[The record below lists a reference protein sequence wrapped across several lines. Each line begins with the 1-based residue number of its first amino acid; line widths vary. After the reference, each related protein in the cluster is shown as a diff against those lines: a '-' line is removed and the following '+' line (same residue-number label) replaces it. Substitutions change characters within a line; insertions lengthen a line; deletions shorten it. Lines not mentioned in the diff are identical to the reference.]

1 MSKKKK
7 LRKADAATIRR
18 VMYLIRPYRLSV
30 AATLVLA
37 AVTVIS
43 TLYAPVLTGRGVDLI
58 VGPGNVDFTSLL
70 TLGAQLVA
78 TILITVVAQWL
89 MNLVNNRITF
99 QVVRDIRV
107 KAFEHMQVLPLSY
120 MDAHRPGDAISRITT
135 DVEKF

>member
-1 MSKKKK
+1 MSKQKK

-18 VMYLIRPYRLSV
+18 VLALIAPYRLSV

-43 TLYAPVLTGRGVDLI
+43 TLYAPVLTGQGVDLI
-58 VGPGNVDFTSLL
+58 VGPGDVDFAALV
-70 TLGAQLVA
+70 TLGVQLLV
-78 TILITVVAQWL
+78 TILITVTAQWV

-107 KAFEHMQVLPLSY
+107 
-120 MDAHRPGDAISRITT
+120 
-135 DVEKF
+135 